1 MTSSVKMLK
10 PPKPEKPTPQ
20 ASPTVTKATKQAAA
34 NRSRVASPNN
44 LSQPPTAVTH
54 PCPPDSPVQ
63 NTDSQPL
70 APPHLSPAGA
80 ETSVFFPGLC
90 PLKGCSSRKRHNI
103 EDGGAMYFSTFSS
116 FLDNSLTSVVMLAI
130 EREVE
135 TVLSRGSVP
144 EQGRE
149 LAVRVEAN
157 RLYFHLA
164 RLQVLYA
171 MGVMVDRLN
180 CMEASEIVA
189 HNAAHKKPAVGKVY
203 EELLLKTRRSL
214 YQNVECAAE
223 KFLDN
228 DLALLTS
235 FDVDFASIKSE
246 NMFGHME
253 QVANRHFD
261 NPLELQLLSA

>member
-1 MTSSVKMLK
+1 MLK

-20 ASPTVTKATKQAAA
+20 ASPT
-34 NRSRVASPNN
+34 
-44 LSQPPTAVTH
+44 
-54 PCPPDSPVQ
+54 

-116 FLDNSLTSVVMLAI
+116 FLDNRYTCKECRLTFSHDLEADIGRDVAI